1 MSPLNSVPKKD
12 SQERQ
17 LILDLSFPEGNLIN
31 DGIEK
36 DWYLGE
42 CDKLVLPS
50 VDRLVERIM
59 ALGRGCKM
67 WKVDLIKAY
76 RQIYLC
82 PGCVNKVTYKFN
94 GKFFIDI
101 TLSMGSR
108 SSARC
113 CQRVTNMVVYVLGK
127 KGFFAINYLDDLG
140 LAEKADRAEKSYH
153 TLIELLHQ
161 IGL

>member
-1 MSPLNSVPKKD
+1 MDFHWVITGVTTVVRNHLGARAFKEEIAQILDNEIKRGAVIGPFKDPPFPGATFLSPLNSIPKKD
-12 SQERQ
+12 SQEHR
-17 LILDLSFPEGNLIN
+17 LILDLSFPEGNSIN

-42 CDKLVLPS
+42 CDKLVLPL

-101 TLSMGSR
+101 L
-108 SSARC
+108 
-113 CQRVTNMVVYVLGK
+113 
-127 KGFFAINYLDDLG
+127 
-140 LAEKADRAEKSYH
+140 
-153 TLIELLHQ
+153 
-161 IGL
+161 